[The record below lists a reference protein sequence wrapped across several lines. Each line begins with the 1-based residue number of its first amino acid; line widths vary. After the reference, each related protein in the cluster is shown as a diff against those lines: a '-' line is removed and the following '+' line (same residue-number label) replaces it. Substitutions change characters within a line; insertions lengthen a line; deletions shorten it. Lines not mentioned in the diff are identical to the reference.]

1 MSQTG
6 DDIIL
11 QYTEANR
18 RAWNEI
24 AQIRHTQQ
32 PPAEFFVAANST
44 LDPLELQAVGGDVKG
59 RRLLHLQ
66 CSTGEDTLSWSL
78 AGALTTGVDI
88 SEEQIKLAQD
98 KAAAAGLPARFVA
111 ADVYALPGDLQA
123 GDFDLVYTSRGVMV
137 WLPDLTRWAQVI
149 ATALKPGGIFLLFE
163 EHPIASCLWITDG
176 KLHLESDYFGRGRPE
191 TSAGWRHFQGG
202 EAAQQTKLEFSWPL
216 GDIVT
221 ALAQAGHLYIERLEE
236 FPAEQGWRFA
246 VGAENA
252 ELHYLPGRF
261 LLVARKGS

>member
-6 DDIIL
+6 DDIML

-24 AQIRHTQQ
+24 ARIRHTQQ
-32 PPAEFFVAANST
+32 PPTAANST
-44 LDPLELQAVGGDVKG
+44 LDPLELA
-59 RRLLHLQ
+59 
-66 CSTGEDTLSWSL
+66 
-78 AGALTTGVDI
+78 
-88 SEEQIKLAQD
+88 
-98 KAAAAGLPARFVA
+98 
-111 ADVYALPGDLQA
+111 
-123 GDFDLVYTSRGVMV
+123 
-137 WLPDLTRWAQVI
+137 
-149 ATALKPGGIFLLFE
+149 
-163 EHPIASCLWITDG
+163 
-176 KLHLESDYFGRGRPE
+176 
-191 TSAGWRHFQGG
+191 AGWRHFQGG
-202 EAAQQTKLEFSWPL
+202 EAAQQTKLGFSWPL

-246 VGAENA
+246 VGAENV